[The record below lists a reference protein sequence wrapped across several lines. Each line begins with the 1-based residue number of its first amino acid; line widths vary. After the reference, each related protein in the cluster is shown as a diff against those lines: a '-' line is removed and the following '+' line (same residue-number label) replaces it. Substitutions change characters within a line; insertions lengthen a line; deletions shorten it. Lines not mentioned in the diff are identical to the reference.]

1 MIIRMT
7 TTRSNNT
14 YFKNLC
20 KNLEAMGLS
29 YEEVSKDYKY
39 SGGTKDRHSNYFK
52 LCFVNTH
59 YPDRVSQCLCE
70 HEIKENCYISKGN
83 DFSTIIILG
92 NCCIKK
98 FIKSSSRTCEICS
111 AIHQNRN
118 NNYCNDCKLIY
129 NKCKDCKKQIKPC
142 FKKCFNCKFK

>member
-1 MIIRMT
+1 MT
-7 TTRSNNT
+7 TTKTNST

-29 YEEVSKDYKY
+29 YEEVSKNYKY
-39 SGGTKDRHSNYFK
+39 SGGTKGSHSNYFD
-52 LCFVNTH
+52 LCFVNISQ
-59 YPDRVSQCLCE
+59 PQRVSRCLCE
-70 HEIKENCYISKGN
+70 HEIKENCYISKDN

-111 AIHQNRN
+111 VPHKNRS
-118 NNYCNDCKLIY
+118 NNYCNDCKLIF
-129 NKCKDCKKQIKPC
+129 NKCKDCKKQIKPK
-142 FKKCFNCKFK
+142 FKKCFTCNLNIIKL